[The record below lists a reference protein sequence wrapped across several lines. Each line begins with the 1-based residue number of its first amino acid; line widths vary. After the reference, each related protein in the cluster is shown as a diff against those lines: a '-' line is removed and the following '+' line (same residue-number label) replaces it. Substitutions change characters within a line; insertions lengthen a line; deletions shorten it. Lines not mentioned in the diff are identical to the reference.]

1 MLHRTRVR
9 VRYGETDQMGVCYH
23 GSYVA
28 YVECGRT
35 EFMRE
40 NGIHYRAMEEE
51 GMALAVVELRL
62 RYLRPARYDDEVLV
76 ETRLAEA
83 TGVQVRFEYRLF
95 RRDGDA
101 ETLLAEGHTLLA
113 CVGKDGRPLRIKSPW
128 KERIAALENA
138 SSAPRDSQPPFGA

>member
-1 MLHRTRVR
+1 MSHRTRVR

-51 GMALAVVELRL
+51 GLALAVVELRL

-76 ETRLAEA
+76 ETRLVEA
-83 TGVQVRFEYRLF
+83 TGVQVRFEYHLF
-95 RRDGDA
+95 RLDGAA

-113 CVGKDGRPLRIKSPW
+113 CVGKDGRPRRITSPW
-128 KERIAALENA
+128 KERIAALESA
-138 SSAPRDSQPPFGA
+138 SSAARGA